1 MYLIDWIT
9 NTQLYNWIVN
19 IPPLVSDKNNYPV
32 LIDGLWLTVQ
42 ITFTAVVFGIVW
54 GTALALMRLS
64 NNKLLNFFAKCYVNL
79 FRSIPLLLVLLWFY
93 LALPQVI
100 KYVFNLPPYAE
111 VRVASAMIAFALF
124 EAAYYSE
131 IIRAGINAVAKGQY
145 HAAYALGM
153 TKTQAMRLII
163 LPQAFRSMVP
173 LLLTQGIILFQDTSL
188 VYVMGLIDLFGAS
201 ITRIGN
207 TQGGTD
213 KYSMIIFAAASY
225 FVICFTASRL
235 VNYFKKG
242 INR

>member
-1 MYLIDWIT
+1 MQILSWIAD
-9 NTQLYNWIVN
+9 
-19 IPPLVSDKNNYPV
+19 IPSLVLNNYH
-32 LIDGLWLTVQ
+32 LLLSGLWLTTK
-42 ITFTAVVFGIVW
+42 ITFTAVVFGIFW
-54 GTALALMRLS
+54 GTVLALMRLS
-64 NNKLLNFFAKCYVNL
+64 NNKILNIFAKCYVNL

-100 KYVFNLPPYAE
+100 KHVFNLPPYAD
-111 VRVASAMIAFALF
+111 VRVVSAMIAFALF

-153 TKTQAMRLII
+153 TKGQAMHLII

-188 VYVMGLIDLFGAS
+188 VYVMSLIDLFGAS
-201 ITRIGN
+201 VTQIGVV
-207 TQGGTD
+207 QGGTV
-213 KYSMIIFAAASY
+213 KYSMIIFAAISY
-225 FVICFTASRL
+225 FIICYTASRL

-242 INR
+242 ISR

>member
-1 MYLIDWIT
+1 MQLIDWIA
-9 NTQLYNWIVN
+9 N
-19 IPPLVSDKNNYPV
+19 IPSLVFDNYH
-32 LIDGLWLTVQ
+32 LLLSGLWLTTK
-42 ITFTAVVFGIVW
+42 ITLNAVIFGIVW
-54 GTALALMRLS
+54 GTVLALMRLS
-64 NNKLLNFFAKCYVNL
+64 NNQLLNIFAKFYVNL

-100 KYVFNLPPYAE
+100 KYVFNLPPYAD
-111 VRVASAMIAFALF
+111 VRVVSAMIAFALF

-153 TKTQAMRLII
+153 TKSQTMRLII

-188 VYVMGLIDLFGAS
+188 VYVMSLIDLFGAS
-201 ITRIGN
+201 VTQIGN
-207 TQGGTD
+207 VQGGTV

-225 FVICFTASRL
+225 FIICFTASRL

>member
-1 MYLIDWIT
+1 MEDNMQLI
-9 NTQLYNWIVN
+9 NWIAN
-19 IPPLVSDKNNYPV
+19 IPSLVLDNYE
-32 LIDGLWLTVQ
+32 LLLSGLWLTTK
-42 ITFTAVVFGIVW
+42 ITFIAVAFGIVW
-54 GTALALMRLS
+54 GTVLALMRLS
-64 NNKLLNFFAKCYVNL
+64 NIKILNIFAKSYVTL

-100 KYVFNLPPYAE
+100 KYVFNLPPYAD
-111 VRVASAMIAFALF
+111 VRIASAMIAFALF

-153 TKTQAMRLII
+153 TKSQAMRLII

-201 ITRIGN
+201 VTQIGG

-225 FVICFTASRL
+225 FVICFTASCL